1 MNCGYIVFRFS
12 FTYEFRRIYI
22 KLHKT
27 LNVTLRIDE
36 GNNKYKMKDLYNM
49 FICFHLGKQVIYEFT
64 QKKTSRDISK

>member
-1 MNCGYIVFRFS
+1 MSLDVY
-12 FTYEFRRIYI
+12 IYI

>member
-1 MNCGYIVFRFS
+1 MNCGYIVFRLS
-12 FTYEFRRIYI
+12 LKYELRRKYI

-36 GNNKYKMKDLYNM
+36 GNNKYKIKDLYNM
-49 FICFHLGKQVIYEFT
+49 FTCFHLGKQVIYEFT